1 MRQRQVR
8 LRNRQ
13 RLAQALA
20 RLRRLALRPSH
31 RRLQELASVL
41 VQELVQFLADQRFCL
56 LAYLRLALLCFCCRQ
71 Q

>member
-13 RLAQALA
+13 RLAQALV
-20 RLRRLALRPSH
+20 RLLALRPSH